1 MAWEAL
7 RSQSGLCL
15 SSRQLMEV
23 EDTAA
28 SGIVEVPRA
37 LFKEVSLSDLWKES
51 QFNATVLKEKELRR
65 SQVGRQGSQINFV
78 FPSVMW
84 RVEPRASHRT
94 GERVSA
100 ELHGQ
105 LRTCTSHCLSLWEWS
120 V

>member
-23 EDTAA
+23 EDAAA

-105 LRTCTSHCLSLWEWS
+105 LRTRTSHRLSLWE
-120 V
+120 